1 LFQWK
6 KVTSECV
13 SIPILSSPAAL
24 EPKLPKA
31 AFVEQMPDCLSNSVT
46 QESEMPHTAEQ
57 FVDTNKAN
65 VEALQGMMT
74 HALAGFQRLAELNL
88 AVSMA
93 SMVDSFNAVLGA
105 KDAQQLLGL
114 QAGLFNPLAMRYV
127 SYGSHVYTIATETG
141 AEFIKALT
149 AVVENVERNA
159 PGVEPAVTV
168 LKNAVSVYQKAIE
181 TAQDTA
187 KKAVELAESNLAA
200 AANHADHPATTA
212 SKKR

>member
-1 LFQWK
+1 
-6 KVTSECV
+6 
-13 SIPILSSPAAL
+13 
-24 EPKLPKA
+24 
-31 AFVEQMPDCLSNSVT
+31 
-46 QESEMPHTAEQ
+46 MPHTAEQ

-74 HALAGFQRLAELNL
+74 HAFAGFQRLVELNL

-105 KDAQQLLGL
+105 KDGQQLLGL

-127 SYGSHVYTIATETG
+127 SYGSHVYTIAAETG

-159 PGVEPAVTV
+159 PGAEPAVTV
-168 LKNAVSVYQKAIE
+168 LKSAVSVYQKAIE

-200 AANHADHPATTA
+200 AANHADNAATTA